1 MDLGQPV
8 TPQSARA
15 IVAGM
20 ERTAADLARWAESG
34 AMALPGPADGAPCA
48 APASVATAAHAA
60 AADLATQTARW
71 GRRVEIDGPA
81 LLGERAAITH
91 MARNGS
97 VSVGGSA
104 RFVQAADGWFAL
116 NLPRPEDVAALP
128 ALVSREVAPNDWASN
143 EAGLRAMRRSDV
155 VAQATL
161 LGMAVGAPG
170 TDAPPASPG
179 RELARGAAR
188 RPTPNPLV
196 VDLTSLWAGP
206 LAASL
211 LRLSGARVV
220 KVEGRS
226 RPDGARA
233 GAVAFYDLVNTGKEC
248 VDIDLQDLAD
258 VGLLHRLIA
267 AADLVIEGS
276 RPRVMD
282 ELGIH
287 PAEIVRSGTSWL
299 SITAHGRTG
308 AAADRVGFGDDAA
321 VSGGLLVA
329 GAPPMFVADAVA
341 DPLAGLVAAVYGADL
356 LAGDRA
362 AAVEVPLAR
371 VAAWAAGPSCVAV
384 GRRDGEAWT
393 VDVDGESVPVAAPW
407 HRPIP
412 PAAPPVGAHGASLRA
427 EFAPRRGSSP
437 G

>member
-1 MDLGQPV
+1 
-8 TPQSARA
+8 
-15 IVAGM
+15 
-20 ERTAADLARWAESG
+20 
-34 AMALPGPADGAPCA
+34 MALTGPADDAPSA
-48 APASVATAAHAA
+48 APASVAAAAHAA

-71 GRRVEIDGPA
+71 GRRVGVDGPA
-81 LLGERAAITH
+81 LLGERAAITG

-104 RFVQAADGWFAL
+104 RFVRATDGWFAL

-128 ALVSREVAPNDWASN
+128 ALVSRDVGSDDWSSI
-143 EAGLRAMRRSDV
+143 EAGLGAMRVSEV
-155 VAQATL
+155 VAQAGL
-161 LGMAVGAPG
+161 LGMAVGAPIA
-170 TDAPPASPG
+170 DAPPVSPG
-179 RELARGAAR
+179 RELARGASR
-188 RPTPNPLV
+188 RRTERPLV

-211 LRLSGARVV
+211 LGLGGARVV
-220 KVEGRS
+220 KVEGRF

-233 GAVAFYDLVNTGKEC
+233 GAVAFYDLLNAGKEC
-248 VDIDLQDLAD
+248 LDVDFHDLAD
-258 VGLLHRLIA
+258 IGLLHRLIA

-287 PAEIVRSGTSWL
+287 PAEVVRSGTSWL

-341 DPLAGLVAAVYGADL
+341 DPLTGLVAAVYGADL
-356 LAGDRA
+356 LAGERA

-371 VAAWAAGPSCVAV
+371 VAAWAAGPSCVASV
-384 GRRDGEAWT
+384 RHDGGGWA
-393 VDVDGESVPVAAPW
+393 VDVDGESVPVEAPR

-412 PAAPPVGAHGASLRA
+412 SAAPPVGAHGASLRA
-427 EFAPRRGSSP
+427 EFARRRGLSP